1 MPTAN
6 HLKSNTISSAINLM
20 YNVSEDDLSAALITQ
35 PVNPTPT
42 KANVHTNMSSTI
54 TNIKEL
60 STSTHNEF
68 NLSKN
73 HKDINQSMHEN
84 IIMTLAFVKRIE
96 GRLDGIEAQ
105 LQSGVTVINT
115 KINNDILSQLPM
127 KTVSDVEDIETKFT
141 TDADFKSQMRNVIF
155 RIGGTNSK
163 NFIKRALQRLFTNE
177 LSTKYTWTGFRQ
189 HNFLRGLQIIE
200 IVKEIAVNSFSST
213 ESDFEAHVKDWFRH
227 GSQRFGREKK

>member
-1 MPTAN
+1 
-6 HLKSNTISSAINLM
+6 
-20 YNVSEDDLSAALITQ
+20 
-35 PVNPTPT
+35 
-42 KANVHTNMSSTI
+42 MSSTI

-141 TDADFKSQMRNVIF
+141 TDADFKSQMVI
-155 RIGGTNSK
+155 
-163 NFIKRALQRLFTNE
+163 
-177 LSTKYTWTGFRQ
+177 
-189 HNFLRGLQIIE
+189 II
-200 IVKEIAVNSFSST
+200 V
-213 ESDFEAHVKDWFRH
+213 
-227 GSQRFGREKK
+227 